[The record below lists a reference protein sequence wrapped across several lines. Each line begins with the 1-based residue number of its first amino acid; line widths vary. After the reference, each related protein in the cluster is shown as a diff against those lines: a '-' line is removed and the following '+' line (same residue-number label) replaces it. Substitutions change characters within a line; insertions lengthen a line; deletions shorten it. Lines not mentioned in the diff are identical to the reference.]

1 MAWDKQ
7 CVIED
12 RKAILDMDTS
22 DYTKSPP
29 EASIGGGSTINEGL
43 PLSESS
49 YQCPESQAAAGE
61 LCGIEQTYS
70 EDRKSCEA
78 RWLQLFQ
85 LVEKQCQEQID
96 AQQEQFTHQ
105 LQLIREEIK
114 HLAQLQESSSPRN
127 CRTGDA
133 ILTQAS
139 GGHPPNADAGQ
150 HSQDEE
156 RGESTNTAFHLFRE
170 LDIQKRAFITQE
182 HFQESTSISS
192 GYGTI
197 SASEPNAC
205 LSSCSQNTSRKACLS
220 TNQTSVECRTE
231 FTRHPHSTPS
241 PVDNEKPF
249 ILVPDSKCLTHL
261 EKSSEG
267 NLSGSHMNN
276 EEKAVSQYNQP
287 NSKPLTTWAQK
298 LRKTHQ
304 KRSVQMEQSSST
316 QSNPH
321 LERDSDNTDVSSNMF
336 SLNNRAESVNSLFSA
351 GSGFTY
357 WMLDEK
363 ELYHPLPDNL
373 ETGVSKFLHTKEPN
387 EARVPSLTDLYQ
399 QKQREYAQRP
409 AWEPLSP
416 SEHTHPPEILTL
428 DPTLHKK
435 HLHGVNLCN
444 DGYTAPLTPD
454 SILESAPYKQYDE
467 ESLSAAS
474 SLLDS
479 PNRSPHSPVADAE
492 QWKSRRYRTSRN
504 INYKP
509 CQVDASVDE
518 RMNCTEDDA
527 NSLTPSSIPQSPLP
541 VAEENLSHPSGVL
554 SVDHPVM
561 LSNIRQSLREKHA
574 RHLADLRDYYE
585 SEISNLKQQ
594 LVANNKTTTTSEDL
608 MKMNSLNEQCDNME
622 EALAEASKRIRMLEN
637 QNNELEKQVAEW
649 KERYYTASNTSK
661 DLQEHIE
668 EMRTRSKE
676 KENAISR
683 LQSRLKEVEGSF
695 EKAFKQSH
703 DKDERIKQEHKMFQ
717 DLLLEYESLGKE
729 HERVKD
735 TLGITENKLC
745 DAQTEVNELRRT
757 VIKLETQIKQLE
769 HESMVKLRH
778 IAEGE
783 SWRSS
788 SNKQLTYTA
797 GSLHTVNTA
806 HWKSVKSGTLCT
818 GQPVDNKA
826 KEMENKH
833 ETSYVPNRYHSPP
846 EKDALHDYM
855 AAKPKTED
863 SSTQESPILKA
874 LRDYEEEKGLKGWNK
889 ESSFQRLFSK
899 HTVGFND
906 CCTPRA
912 SPDKSRDRQKR
923 LNSPSGPRSSSL
935 PPSIRKTST
944 VTTPTKRELMLA
956 PLQVKCSPKR
966 SPSENLSPG
975 LSQLLC
981 DEENTMTRFDVA
993 WAESS
998 KCKDPSPRKR
1008 LQFMSLG
1015 DSGERQK
1022 TVINPESN
1030 TQSQLPLVIPPYETE
1045 ITYNERMKNI
1055 ADTERLFDELTEEKK
1070 QIEAALSRMPSVGRR
1085 MNLQTRVMKENL
1097 EDRLEKI
1104 NRDLGSIR
1112 MTLKKYHI
1120 LPTSANI

>member
-12 RKAILDMDTS
+12 RKAIMDMDTS
-22 DYTKSPP
+22 DYTQSPP
-29 EASIGGGSTINEGL
+29 EASIGGGSTINKGL

-49 YQCPESQAAAGE
+49 HQCPESQASSAGE
-61 LCGIEQTYS
+61 LCGIEQTDS
-70 EDRKSCEA
+70 EDKKSEA

-96 AQQEQFTHQ
+96 AQQEQFSHQ
-105 LQLIREEIK
+105 LQLIRKEIK
-114 HLAQLQESSSPRN
+114 HLAQLQGNSSPRN

-139 GGHPPNADAGQ
+139 
-150 HSQDEE
+150 SQDEE

-192 GYGTI
+192 GYGTL

-205 LSSCSQNTSRKACLS
+205 LSGCSQNTSGKACLS
-220 TNQTSVECRTE
+220 TNPTSVECRTE
-231 FTRHPHSTPS
+231 YTRHPRSTPS
-241 PVDNEKPF
+241 PVDSEKPF
-249 ILVPDSKCLTHL
+249 ILVPDGKHLTHL

-267 NLSGSHMNN
+267 NLSESHMNY
-276 EEKAVSQYNQP
+276 EKKGVSQSNQP

-304 KRSVQMEQSSST
+304 KRSVQMEQSSSK

-321 LERDSDNTDVSSNMF
+321 LERDSDNTDLSSNMF

-363 ELYHPLPDNL
+363 DLYHPLPDNL
-373 ETGVSKFLHTKEPN
+373 ETGVSKFFHSKEPD
-387 EARVPSLTDLYQ
+387 EARIPSLTDLYQ

-479 PNRSPHSPVADAE
+479 PNRSPHSPVADSE
-492 QWKSRRYRTSRN
+492 QWKSSRYRTSRN
-504 INYKP
+504 FNYQL
-509 CQVDASVDE
+509 CQGDASVDE

-594 LVANNKTTTTSEDL
+594 LVANNKSTTTTTTTTSEEL
-608 MKMNSLNEQCDNME
+608 MKMNSLTEQCANME

-637 QNNELEKQVAEW
+637 KNNDLEKQVAEW
-649 KERYYTASNTSK
+649 KERYCSASNTSK

-695 EKAFKQSH
+695 EKAFKQSD

-735 TLGITENKLC
+735 TLGMTENKLY
-745 DAQTEVNELRRT
+745 DAQTEVKELRRA
-757 VIKLETQIKQLE
+757 VMKLETQIKQLE
-769 HESMVKLRH
+769 HESMGKLRH
-778 IAEGE
+778 ITEGQ
-783 SWRSS
+783 SWTSS
-788 SNKQLTYTA
+788 SK
-797 GSLHTVNTA
+797 
-806 HWKSVKSGTLCT
+806 
-818 GQPVDNKA
+818 
-826 KEMENKH
+826 
-833 ETSYVPNRYHSPP
+833 YHSPP

-855 AAKPKTED
+855 AAKKED
-863 SSTQESPILKA
+863 GGTQESPILKA

-889 ESSFQRLFSK
+889 ESSFQRLSSK

-912 SPDKSRDRQKR
+912 SPDKSRDGQKR
-923 LNSPSGPRSSSL
+923 LNSPAGPRSSSL

-944 VTTPTKRELMLA
+944 VTTPTKRELMLI

-1008 LQFMSLG
+1008 LQFMSLE

-1022 TVINPESN
+1022 TVIYPESN

-1045 ITYNERMKNI
+1045 ITYNERMKNM